1 MDFAQK
7 TLQELVLYAL
17 INACIPFVNL
27 NNNNMLQFLVT
38 GACV

>member
-1 MDFAQK
+1 MHS
-7 TLQELVLYAL
+7 LMWYY
-17 INACIPFVNL
+17 ACIPFVNL